1 MYTLNCKGKLLSLEK
16 PVVMGI
22 LNATYDSFYKGDLSD
37 GLEGILKLASKMICD
52 GAAILDVGGQSTKP
66 GSTPVVVDIEL
77 QRVIPVIELIHR
89 TFPEAI
95 ISVDTFYSEVA
106 IAAVAA
112 GASMVNDVS
121 GGEMDKNMIATI
133 ANLQVP
139 FVCMHMK
146 GTPENM
152 NLQNQYD
159 DILKEMLDYFVAKV
173 HACRTLG
180 IKDVIIDPGFGFA
193 KNASQNFYLLKHLS
207 IFKMLECPI
216 LAGLSRKST
225 IYKTLN
231 ITASDALNG
240 TSVLNTLAL
249 NNGANILRVHDV
261 KEAVEVIALHEA
273 YKKA

>member
-66 GSTPVVVDIEL
+66 GSIPVVVDIEL

-193 KNASQNFYLLKHLS
+193 KNASQNFYLLKYLS

>member
-66 GSTPVVVDIEL
+66 GSIPVVVDIEL
-77 QRVIPVIELIHR
+77 QLVIPVIELIHR

-121 GGEMDKNMIATI
+121 GGEMDKNMTAAI

-173 HACRTLG
+173 HAFRTLG

>member
-66 GSTPVVVDIEL
+66 GSIPVVVDIEL